1 MNTNLILPENLDTME
16 KNEIKTYSQDCW
28 CNSLFIKI
36 FVVICFIIIVIV
48 LTNILLF
55 TKK

>member
-36 FVVICFIIIVIV
+36 SIVIMFIITVII
-48 LTNILLF
+48 LTNLSLF